1 MKRIFTITL
10 IYVCI
15 SKTYCDLK
23 LCNTSVTITQLCK
36 RFEDYRANAIPNPT
50 PLLVTPIIDLKNI
63 LYIEPDKKT
72 LSLYINFIMDWQD
85 HEIYVNP
92 SIGQK
97 YVFIHEYF
105 FKDLQPL

>member
-1 MKRIFTITL
+1 MKRIFTLTL
-10 IYVCI
+10 VSVFI
-15 SKTYCDLK
+15 SRTYCDLK
-23 LCNTSVTITQLCK
+23 LCNASVTITQLCK

-50 PLLVTPIIDLKNI
+50 PVLVKPIIDLKNI

-85 HEIYVNP
+85 NEIYVNP

-97 YVFIHEYF
+97 YVV
-105 FKDLQPL
+105 